1 MHTFCDAFVDETG
14 QRFVY
19 VLMAVI
25 QLIGQVRRGAAPVLK
40 CLCNLMFYAAK
51 TVCLV
56 HIQTY
61 NPIVLR
67 LTLRGTG
74 PNH

>member
-1 MHTFCDAFVDETG
+1 
-14 QRFVY
+14 
-19 VLMAVI
+19 
-25 QLIGQVRRGAAPVLK
+25 
-40 CLCNLMFYAAK
+40 MFYVAK